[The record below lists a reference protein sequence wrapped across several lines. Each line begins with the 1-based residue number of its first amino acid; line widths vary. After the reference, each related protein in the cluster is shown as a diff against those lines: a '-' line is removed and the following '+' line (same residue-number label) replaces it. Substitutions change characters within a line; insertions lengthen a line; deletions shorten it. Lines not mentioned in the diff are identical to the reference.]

1 MNRMKKHILFGGML
15 LCAAAFTSCNED
27 FKDWASPQSNEQGEN
42 APAYGLT
49 ISAGSQANVVMD
61 NAPETVQIISA
72 SASQSEIAS
81 FTLKSA
87 IVGGA
92 KLPYT
97 YEDGKISVNSVQL
110 DSLVE
115 AVTLDRSATPHAVTV
130 KTEWAAILATGEAV
144 PVSAET
150 EISLTPYSAI
160 PEKDEN
166 GYVMLGDW
174 QGWNRANA
182 TQLTEVEP
190 GVFQTRIITT
200 NGGDNWFKF
209 YKKTPFVESAEPDW
223 GVLDASVFGVAKNG
237 DGSVQNLLVWPG
249 DPRFEKVET
258 PVISGAGEWLV
269 TLDMNKLSFKIE
281 PKDTKYYVVG
291 EPNGW
296 SDQDKVCM
304 FYALGGGEYTYTTWW
319 KNQWSLKIWHQDDF
333 GNWDAAWGGVN
344 GSTAATGDLVNSD
357 AGAFGPS
364 EDGAWATL
372 TINMGTKKYE
382 WTLIDA
388 PTTEYE
394 AISVIGGFNG
404 WSDEGEIDLA
414 QLEKAPH
421 NCYARATLTADTEL
435 KFRANHKWD
444 VNWGGDGSAEI
455 DEEKYYVTPGGDN
468 IKVPAGTYDFYLND
482 ITGNWSIA
490 KVAE

>member
-97 YEDGKISVNSVQL
+97 YEDGKISVNSVQI

-237 DGSVQNLLVWPG
+237 DGAVQNLLVWPG

-269 TLDMNKLSFKIE
+269 TLDMNKLSFKVE

-291 EPNGW
+291 EPSGW
-296 SDQDKVCM
+296 SDKDKVCM
-304 FYALGGGEYTYTTWW
+304 FYSASG
-319 KNQWSLKIWHQDDF
+319 QD
-333 GNWDAAWGGVN
+333 
-344 GSTAATGDLVNSD
+344 
-357 AGAFGPS
+357 
-364 EDGAWATL
+364 
-372 TINMGTKKYE
+372 
-382 WTLIDA
+382 
-388 PTTEYE
+388 
-394 AISVIGGFNG
+394 
-404 WSDEGEIDLA
+404 
-414 QLEKAPH
+414 
-421 NCYARATLTADTEL
+421 
-435 KFRANHKWD
+435 NH
-444 VNWGGDGSAEI
+444 
-455 DEEKYYVTPGGDN
+455 
-468 IKVPAGTYDFYLND
+468 
-482 ITGNWSIA
+482 
-490 KVAE
+490 